1 MKKIL
6 SLIAI
11 ALPFLFSSCVKD
23 AVYEGPTT
31 IDNVSI
37 NPEAPTSND
46 EVTVTATCSG
56 LQEITSAVLTY
67 NGTAVNMTVSGMTCT
82 GIIPKLADKTA
93 VTVVVTV
100 KNSAG
105 FETKSAEKSYKVG
118 NPATDWSKVKI
129 NELYGAGADNEKA
142 IELYNGTDFEVSLE
156 GVTLHKD
163 EELTWTGIKG
173 EVIPAHG
180 VFAIVGAK
188 GTTERGFSS
197 GLSAKKSVLI
207 QLMDPNGKE
216 VDRFQRGEKGEGWG
230 SQGLSNNSGSWSR
243 IPDGS
248 GKFMITESHSIGS
261 LNASSG
267 KDDPTVVQ

>member
-1 MKKIL
+1 MKKIF
-6 SLIAI
+6 SLMAI
-11 ALPFLFSSCVKD
+11 VLPFVLSSCVKD
-23 AVYEGPTT
+23 EMYEGPTT
-31 IDNVSI
+31 IESVSI

-46 EVTVTATCSG
+46 EVTVTAKCSG
-56 LQEITSAVLTY
+56 LQDITSAELSY
-67 NGTAVNMTVSGMTCT
+67 NGNVVAMTVSGMTCT
-82 GIIPKLADKTA
+82 GVIPKLADKTE

-105 FETKSAEKSYKVG
+105 FETKSAEKNYKVG
-118 NPATDWSKVKI
+118 NPATDWSKVKL

-156 GVTLHKD
+156 GVTILKD
-163 EELTWTGIKG
+163 EELSWTGIKG

-197 GLSAKKSVLI
+197 GFSAKKSVLI
-207 QLMDPNGKE
+207 QLNDPNGKE
-216 VDRFQRGEKGEGWG
+216 IDRFQRGEKGDAWG
-230 SQGLSNNSGSWSR
+230 NQGLSNNSGSWSR
-243 IPDGS
+243 IPDGT
-248 GKFMITESHSIGS
+248 GKFMITAKHSIGS

-267 KDDPTVVQ
+267 TEDPTVVQ